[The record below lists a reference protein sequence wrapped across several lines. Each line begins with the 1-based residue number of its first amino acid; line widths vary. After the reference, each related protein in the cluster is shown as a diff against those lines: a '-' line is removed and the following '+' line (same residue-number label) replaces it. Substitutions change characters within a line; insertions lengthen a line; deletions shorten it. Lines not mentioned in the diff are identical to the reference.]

1 MLIVVVCALFFLGGV
16 LTLQFYDTL
25 FRSEFKDE
33 SGFDVFYAFFVAAGE
48 SHWMRIIGSNI
59 GIKERFSRRAKVI
72 WKKGNDS
79 AHGIAVAVR
88 VS

>member
-1 MLIVVVCALFFLGGV
+1 MIHSSAPSLKTNRALMYFM
-16 LTLQFYDTL
+16 
-25 FRSEFKDE
+25 R
-33 SGFDVFYAFFVAAGE
+33 FFVAAGE

-79 AHGIAVAVR
+79 ARGIAVAVR